1 MKKQALS
8 ALTALT
14 IILSLPCSAYAH
26 SGRTDSN
33 GGHKDNKNK
42 SGLGSYHYHCGG
54 NPAHLHSNGKCPYD
68 STEYKFENEN
78 SSSSK
83 KKNTDSSKKSEWIGD
98 MYWTGSE
105 FAKGWYSI
113 GKKTYYFDEYGFKTT
128 DRAYDNDD
136 NAYYFGND
144 GIMRTGWQKI
154 DGSRYFFSSQGIM
167 RTGWRK
173 IEGETYYFGTDGKMR
188 TGLRKISGSVYYF
201 DTDGKMQT
209 GWTQIGDDMYYF
221 KSNGKM
227 ITGKVRINGESYEFD
242 ENGRLA
248 EQE

>member
-14 IILSLPCSAYAH
+14 IILSLPCSALAH

-54 NPAHLHSNGKCPYD
+54 NPAHLHTNGKCPYD
-68 STEYKFENEN
+68 SSNN

-83 KKNTDSSKKSEWIGD
+83 KKTTDPSNSSEWIGD

-113 GKKTYYFDEYGFKTT
+113 GKKTYFFDEYGFKTT
-128 DRAYDNDD
+128 DWAYDSDD

-144 GIMRTGWQKI
+144 GAMRTGWQKI
-154 DGSRYFFSSQGIM
+154 DGNKYFFSSKGIM

-173 IEGETYYFGTDGKMR
+173 IEGETYYFGADGKMR
-188 TGLRKISGSVYYF
+188 TGLRKINGSVYYF
-201 DTDGKMQT
+201 ADNGKMQT
-209 GWTQIGDDMYYF
+209 GWTQIGDDMHYF
-221 KSNGKM
+221 KTAGFLNRN
-227 ITGKVRINGESYEFD
+227 KVPAFRCCARYV
-242 ENGRLA
+242 LH
-248 EQE
+248 